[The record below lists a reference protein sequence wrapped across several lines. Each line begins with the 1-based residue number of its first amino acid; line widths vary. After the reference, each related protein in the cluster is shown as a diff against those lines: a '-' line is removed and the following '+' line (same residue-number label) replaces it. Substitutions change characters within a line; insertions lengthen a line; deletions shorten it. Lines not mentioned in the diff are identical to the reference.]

1 MRVFLIRHGETV
13 DNVAGLYAGVRD
25 SRLTAHGVL
34 QAQRLGAHLTTR
46 VSTIGPIRHIFSS
59 DLQRAT
65 NTAQAIIDAQTPRD
79 ILVGRPRLR
88 LVKATDLRERDFR
101 SADGKRY
108 GTPRGDAES
117 HAEMHVRADRF
128 IRNHLGPLLRDGAT
142 DPEASIVVVAHGLIL
157 NSVLRALLMRFA
169 PDELVRLTRLGPGRA
184 PYIAAWGNTG
194 YVEATVKVVL
204 PAPTVELAPAP
215 LAVALDDIQQKPV
228 VSLFVKRVNFLG
240 HLEGLKKTRGGI
252 GSAQFD
258 RRQTFMDSFLRPV
271 AKTPKA
277 EVRKGS

>member
-34 QAQRLGAHLTTR
+34 QAQRLAAHLTTR

-59 DLQRAT
+59 DLQRAAH
-65 NTAQAIIDAQTPRD
+65 TAQAIIDAQTPRD

-101 SADGKRY
+101 SAEGKRF

-128 IRNHLGPLLRDGAT
+128 IRNHLGPLLCDVST
-142 DPEASIVVVAHGLIL
+142 DSEASIVVVAHGLIL

-169 PDELVRLTRLGPGRA
+169 PDELVRLTRSGPGQS

-194 YVEATVKVVL
+194 YVEAIVKAVL
-204 PAPTVELAPAP
+204 PVPTGGLALPPA
-215 LAVALDDIQQKPV
+215 AVATEDIQRKPV
-228 VSLFVKRVNFLG
+228 VSLVVKRVN
-240 HLEGLKKTRGGI
+240 HLEHLDGLKKTRGGI
-252 GSAQFD
+252 GSARFD
-258 RRQTFMDSFLRPV
+258 RRQTSMDSFLRPV
-271 AKTPKA
+271 ARTPKP
-277 EVRKGS
+277 EVRKDS